1 MSDKLVGVQISLSA
15 PVLKIEK
22 GRKWLSGRAS
32 SCQGEG
38 RESESHLPLHKR
50 VIQRRRSQVVKA
62 GVCKTLIIGSNP
74 IVASSYFAASL
85 KSQPYSARPP
95 FLSPLRF
102 LTMPQMGIKLKFQ
115 PAG

>member
-15 PVLKIEK
+15 PVLKVEK

-32 SCQGEG
+32 PCQGEG
-38 RESESHLPLHKR
+38 REFESHLPLHKR

-74 IVASSYFAASL
+74 IVASIYFVVSP
-85 KSQPYSARPP
+85 KS
-95 FLSPLRF
+95 
-102 LTMPQMGIKLKFQ
+102 
-115 PAG
+115 